1 MAIIFGKAPG
11 KIILFG
17 EHAVVYG
24 QPAIAIPVTRV
35 NATARVIPDLEAKVG
50 HVRIQAADIQLDKYL
65 TDLAEDHPL
74 GTAVKLTFDA
84 ISPEHIPAFTLHI
97 TSNIPLSAG
106 MGSSAAVS
114 IAIIRALSAFLG
126 KPLPTFEISDIAYE
140 AEKIHHGTPSGID
153 NNVIAYGK
161 PVYFL
166 RGKPIEFIQ
175 INHPTYWIIADTGEK
190 TPTRETVS
198 AVRDLYDEDPNYCE
212 PIFERIGQLTQ
223 EAKKALKL
231 GDIITLGM
239 LMNENQQLLK
249 TLKVSS
255 QKLDHLIDAARI
267 AGASGVKLS
276 GGGRGGNIIAL
287 APPEKHKS
295 IEQALIGAGAQR
307 IISTK
312 LTVSEET

>member
-35 NATARVIPDLEAKVG
+35 NATARVIPNLEAKAG
-50 HVRIQAADIQLDKYL
+50 YVRIQAADIQLDKYL
-65 TDLAEDHPL
+65 TALAEDNPL
-74 GTAVKLTFDA
+74 GTAVKLTFAA

-97 TSNIPLSAG
+97 TSNIPISAG

-126 KPLPTFEISDIAYE
+126 KPLTTLEISDIAYE
-140 AEKIHHGTPSGID
+140 VEKIHHGTPSGID
-153 NNVIAYGK
+153 NNVITYGTPIYFLCGK
-161 PVYFL
+161 PV
-166 RGKPIEFIQ
+166 EFIQ

-198 AVRDLYDEDPNYCE
+198 AVRDSFDADPNYYE
-212 PIFERIGQLTQ
+212 SIFEKIGLITQ
-223 EAKKALKL
+223 QAKKALNFEDLK
-231 GDIITLGM
+231 TLGM
-239 LMNENQQLLK
+239 LMNENQLLLK
-249 TLKVSS
+249 ELKVSS
-255 QKLDHLIDAARI
+255 QKLDHLIETAKT
-267 AGASGVKLS
+267 AGASGAKLS

-287 APPEKHKS
+287 APPEKLKS

-312 LTVSEET
+312 LTVSEEI